1 MAQFTKST
9 GDNGSVRYKD
19 GGRFVKGE
27 DVPAN
32 VKEALDANP
41 EGTVIDELGDVVD
54 PSTDTDEGTGDD
66 DSVQTATP
74 PVDETTVDDESADDE
89 SEDDSEEDDS
99 TDESAGDDGEEDDE
113 EEPEAPA
120 APAKKKAGKKEIG
133 NMGFPAKNG
142 KTLSIFSDNP
152 HETVKNVGGILVPL
166 TLVELNG
173 DVAKGVEPKTDT
185 EIIERLKKL
194 GKL

>member
-1 MAQFTKST
+1 MAQYTKST

-19 GGRFVKGE
+19 GGRFVKAD

-32 VKEALDANP
+32 IKEALDANP
-41 EGTVIDELGDVVD
+41 EGTAVDELGEVVN
-54 PSTDTDEGTGDD
+54 PETDTDEGTGDD
-66 DSVQTATP
+66 DSVPTNTTP
-74 PVDETTVDDESADDE
+74 A
-89 SEDDSEEDDS
+89 EDDS
-99 TDESAGDDGEEDDE
+99 TADDADEGDAGSSVADTGAGDDGEDDEE

-120 APAKKKAGKKEIG
+120 TPAPAKRSAKKQEIG
-133 NMGFPAKNG
+133 GMGFPAKNG
-142 KTLSIFSDNP
+142 KTLSIFSDKP

-166 TLVELNG
+166 TNEELTG

-185 EIIERLKKL
+185 EIIEKLKKL